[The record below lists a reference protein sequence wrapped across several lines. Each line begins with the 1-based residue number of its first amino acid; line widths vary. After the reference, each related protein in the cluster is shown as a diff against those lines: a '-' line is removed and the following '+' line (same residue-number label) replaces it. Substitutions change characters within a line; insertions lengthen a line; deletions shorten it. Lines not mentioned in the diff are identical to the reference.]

1 MCVNFFRLQCYIWM
15 DGMGWMANLGQ
26 RSSKS
31 TFGANNCMGWSV
43 FTKRGLGARLSCS
56 EEDFATEKCRSIDR
70 LAEKGF
76 CNKSSNKPSLLN
88 RKQFPRASSYIPDTN
103 WPFKWSLR
111 KVIDYFQLFFISIKP
126 IIAMHCHSRTIAEK
140 CSFVIKK
147 NVRKCS
153 CGFINR
159 MGVIIYIFTMSKL
172 LMTTSLCALVICFLT
187 KE

>member
-1 MCVNFFRLQCYIWM
+1 
-15 DGMGWMANLGQ
+15 
-26 RSSKS
+26 
-31 TFGANNCMGWSV
+31 MGWSV

-111 KVIDYFQLFFISIKP
+111 KVIDCQTNPCNALPESYYRRLIFICNKKKRKGMQLRLYQSHGCDYSYFYHVQTFNDHFYMCSRDMPSHK
-126 IIAMHCHSRTIAEK
+126 RTI
-140 CSFVIKK
+140 
-147 NVRKCS
+147 RT
-153 CGFINR
+153 R
-159 MGVIIYIFTMSKL
+159 IIIF
-172 LMTTSLCALVICFLT
+172 CALVLLQNVFWCEL
-187 KE
+187 

>member
-1 MCVNFFRLQCYIWM
+1 MQNTAKLDWTPANFGYDTISRNVRFNFFRLQCYIWM
-15 DGMGWMANLGQ
+15 DGMGWMVTLSHL
-26 RSSKS
+26 SSKS

-103 WPFKWSLR
+103 R
-111 KVIDYFQLFFISIKP
+111 
-126 IIAMHCHSRTIAEK
+126 C
-140 CSFVIKK
+140 
-147 NVRKCS
+147 N
-153 CGFINR
+153 
-159 MGVIIYIFTMSKL
+159 
-172 LMTTSLCALVICFLT
+172 ALP
-187 KE
+187 ESYYRR

>member
-1 MCVNFFRLQCYIWM
+1 MRKKW
-15 DGMGWMANLGQ
+15 
-26 RSSKS
+26 
-31 TFGANNCMGWSV
+31 NNCIGWSV

-88 RKQFPRASSYIPDTN
+88 RKQFTLSSCYIPDTD

-147 NVRKCS
+147 PWENAVAALS
-153 CGFINR
+153 IAWVWLFI
-159 MGVIIYIFTMSKL
+159 
-172 LMTTSLCALVICFLT
+172 FLPCPNF
-187 KE
+187 

>member
-1 MCVNFFRLQCYIWM
+1 MKQENIMKIMRKKW
-15 DGMGWMANLGQ
+15 
-26 RSSKS
+26 
-31 TFGANNCMGWSV
+31 NNRIGWSV

-147 NVRKCS
+147 TWENAVAALS
-153 CGFINR
+153 IAWVWLFI
-159 MGVIIYIFTMSKL
+159 
-172 LMTTSLCALVICFLT
+172 FLPCPNF
-187 KE
+187 

>member
-1 MCVNFFRLQCYIWM
+1 
-15 DGMGWMANLGQ
+15 
-26 RSSKS
+26 
-31 TFGANNCMGWSV
+31 MGWSV

-88 RKQFPRASSYIPDTN
+88 RKQFTLSSSYILDTN

-111 KVIDYFQLFFISIKP
+111 KILTVFNYSLFQANQSLQCITTAVLSQK
-126 IIAMHCHSRTIAEK
+126 K
-140 CSFVIKK
+140 CLFVIVKK

-153 CGFINR
+153 CDIAWVNYLYFYRVQTFNDHFDMCSR
-159 MGVIIYIFTMSKL
+159 DMLSHKRIIRTRIIIF
-172 LMTTSLCALVICFLT
+172 CALVLLQNVFWCEL
-187 KE
+187 